1 MNIYLVRH
9 GLSEANLDKSLHGK
23 IADHAI
29 KLAPEG
35 IIQAQKAGEFLNKHF
50 KSQFPR
56 DIAGIGMICN
66 KHIRMWISPYQ
77 RTRQTAAE
85 LYKNTEYDRND
96 SKHNYITSQREHINL
111 VEQQFGLFDG
121 LSDDKM
127 YNEIQQKYPDEY
139 GHYKKCEDFE
149 GKFWAR
155 MPLGESRFDVTLR
168 VKQSFGTFWRDSEK
182 YGINNIVVVAHGLSI
197 RAFIMSWMHYSVEWF
212 EAEKNPNNCSIRLL
226 QDNVDKG
233 YIFEGFDKHKYK

>member
-9 GLSEANLDKSLHGK
+9 GLSEANVDKSLHGK

-29 KLAPEG
+29 KLATEG
-35 IIQAQKAGEFLNKHF
+35 ILQAQKAGEFLNKHF
-50 KSQFPR
+50 KYQFPHN
-56 DIAGIGMICN
+56 IEHIKCN
-66 KHIRMWISPYQ
+66 KHIRMWVSPYQ

-85 LYKNTEYDRND
+85 IFKNTEYSYKDG
-96 SKHNYITSQREHINL
+96 SKHNRITSQREHINL

-139 GHYKKCEDFE
+139 EHYKKCEDFG

-168 VKQSFGTFWRDSEK
+168 VQQSFGTFWRDAEK
-182 YGINNIVVVAHGLSI
+182 HGIENIVVVAHGLSI

-212 EAEKNPNNCSIRLL
+212 ESEPNPPNCSIRLL
-226 QDNVDKG
+226 QNNVDKG
-233 YIFEGFDKHKYK
+233 YIFEGFDKHKLK